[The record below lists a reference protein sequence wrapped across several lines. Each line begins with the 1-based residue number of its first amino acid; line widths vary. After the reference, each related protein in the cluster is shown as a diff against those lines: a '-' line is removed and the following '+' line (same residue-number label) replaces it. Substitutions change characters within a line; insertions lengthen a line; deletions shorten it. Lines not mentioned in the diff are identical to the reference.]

1 MKASFNP
8 EPYADQRSSP
18 RRKALLTAKV
28 VDRESAQSIDCT
40 IRDISDGGAGI
51 EFAAD
56 QIVPNQVFLIDM
68 RSGNAHKAEVRWR
81 KPRRAGLRFL
91 QTISLR
97 ESVPEDVQHLK
108 RLWESGSARPAPDT
122 VKVTPDMTSAGV
134 AALAAWRLDN
144 IPALASEQEMV
155 RAVFIAMYGTMAK

>member
-1 MKASFNP
+1 MKPSFNP
-8 EPYADQRSSP
+8 DPYADQRSSP
-18 RRKALLTAKV
+18 RRKALLPAKV
-28 VDRESAQSIDCT
+28 VDRDSARSIDCT

-81 KPRRAGLRFL
+81 KPRKAGLRFL

-97 ESVPEDVQHLK
+97 EPVPEELQHLK
-108 RLWESGSARPAPDT
+108 RLWESASARPAPDA

-144 IPALASEQEMV
+144 IPALASEHDMV
-155 RAVFIAMYGTMAK
+155 RTVFIAMYGTMAK